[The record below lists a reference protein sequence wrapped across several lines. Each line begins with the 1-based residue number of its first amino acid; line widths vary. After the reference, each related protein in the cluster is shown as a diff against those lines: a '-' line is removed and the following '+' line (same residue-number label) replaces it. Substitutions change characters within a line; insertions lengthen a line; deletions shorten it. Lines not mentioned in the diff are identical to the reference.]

1 MAILATTPATRLK
14 GVINRPLKGTRP
26 PPPRALV
33 SPVALLATTPTRAL
47 EACVARSPGR
57 RGPPLRRPPQPAHL
71 HGTHFSMRGKAFT
84 PAEWRGG
91 LLWNGCVQQ
100 QALVEMMSLRCLPL
114 HTLVATVRQ
123 VVKQPPIVEG
133 SQQILPLEV
142 CVLQVFYVYAQ
153 QCPGSQLGECW
164 VALLSMEVSSK
175 LLESCSNIAGSGLG
189 PTTWLRRN
197 LTVKAEHQ
205 EKKMRQC
212 TVWRP
217 ECAGGAGWRSLD
229 VLYVSEKDKV
239 VPLLTNIMAHVVPY
253 LCNHMRSNMPAF
265 AACSQLLSSL
275 SGYQYTVRVWRFDVL
290 DLLQDTHT
298 FMMLPPCLTY

>member
-1 MAILATTPATRLK
+1 MVICPTAGRWERPAGIHTK
-14 GVINRPLKGTRP
+14 QSGV
-26 PPPRALV
+26 
-33 SPVALLATTPTRAL
+33 
-47 EACVARSPGR
+47 
-57 RGPPLRRPPQPAHL
+57 
-71 HGTHFSMRGKAFT
+71 
-84 PAEWRGG
+84 GG

-100 QALVEMMSLRCLPL
+100 QALVEMMSLRCLLPL

-133 SQQILPLEV
+133 SQQVKCTRVEGLEILPLEV

-189 PTTWLRRN
+189 STTWLRRN
-197 LTVKAEHQ
+197 LTVKAKDNASVYSVAALSVLAELLA
-205 EKKMRQC
+205 
-212 TVWRP
+212 P
-217 ECAGGAGWRSLD
+217 LLD
-229 VLYVSEKDKV
+229 VLYVLYVSEKDKV

-275 SGYQYTVRVWRFDVL
+275 SGYQ
-290 DLLQDTHT
+290 
-298 FMMLPPCLTY
+298 

>member
-1 MAILATTPATRLK
+1 MLRSAIES
-14 GVINRPLKGTRP
+14 GV
-26 PPPRALV
+26 
-33 SPVALLATTPTRAL
+33 
-47 EACVARSPGR
+47 
-57 RGPPLRRPPQPAHL
+57 
-71 HGTHFSMRGKAFT
+71 
-84 PAEWRGG
+84 GG

-114 HTLVATVRQ
+114 HTLVAIVRQ

-133 SQQILPLEV
+133 SQQVKCTRVEGLEILPLEV

-189 PTTWLRRN
+189 STTWLRRN

-205 EKKMRQC
+205 EKKSLQVSKQSEIAVFYHFHICVSVQC
-212 TVWRP
+212 
-217 ECAGGAGWRSLD
+217 GGLSVLAELLAPLLD

-265 AACSQLLSSL
+265 AVCSQLLSSL
-275 SGYQYTVRVWRFDVL
+275 SGYQLHSAGVAARRAGPAAGHPHLHDAAAL
-290 DLLQDTHT
+290 PHLLTHHRR
-298 FMMLPPCLTY
+298 LPLHP